1 MLKFLFDTFKDD
13 EVFDVV
19 DELDEEGLIAFRTL
33 RLNTL
38 FFWFPGF
45 SYFLGFPDFLV
56 LFLKL
61 ITQFCIDAAV

>member
-1 MLKFLFDTFKDD
+1 MFLFDTFKD

-19 DELDEEGLIAFRTL
+19 DELDEEGLIEFRTL

-45 SYFLGFPDFLV
+45 FKVIILLGKPS
-56 LFLKL
+56 
-61 ITQFCIDAAV
+61 IHYIH

>member
-1 MLKFLFDTFKDD
+1 MFLFDTFKDD

-38 FFWFPGF
+38 FFWFPV
-45 SYFLGFPDFLV
+45 FLRL
-56 LFLKL
+56 LYL
-61 ITQFCIDAAV
+61 

>member
-1 MLKFLFDTFKDD
+1 MFLFDTFKD

-19 DELDEEGLIAFRTL
+19 DELDEEGLIEFRTL

-45 SYFLGFPDFLV
+45 LRLLYF
-56 LFLKL
+56 
-61 ITQFCIDAAV
+61 